1 MEGTLQLVGSKLK
14 FRDYHEGERLSLKGD
29 RESLERGLDENE
41 AAGAGGLTGRDRGES
56 KAE

>member
-1 MEGTLQLVGSKLK
+1 MYSGLLK
-14 FRDYHEGERLSLKGD
+14 FVRFLAD